1 MDPLNVQI
9 GYVFGI
15 FIIIVLIIT
24 IIFFIVSQVKKKS
37 DNCNTN
43 NVINSP
49 FPKLRSIDSS
59 PNYDYLLRD
68 YYIKSSYNSC
78 AGGQFENDWVDTC
91 SLVAVIREGC
101 RLLDFEVYNVNGVAG
116 IAVSPTNSNYEKGT
130 YNYVT
135 FDEAMEVISTNA
147 FSGSS
152 CPNPNDPLFINIRIQ
167 SKDVPI
173 YDSIS
178 VSLTQR
184 LQNKLL
190 SKDYS
195 YENNGYNLGA
205 VPVKTLLGKVCV
217 IVDKINPLVE
227 TTKLHEFVNIGGN
240 SVFLRNLNYNDV
252 IYTNDI
258 EELEYF
264 NKKNLMI
271 TSPNKSK
278 TADNYKAVVPM
289 QYGAQFN
296 AMCFQTKDSNLAAY
310 KQLFEDVGYAFIL
323 KPIRMRWI
331 PVTLD
336 PVVDTPVLKEQTYT
350 SQNANLVAKV

>member
-15 FIIIVLIIT
+15 FIIIVLIMT
-24 IIFFIVSQVKKKS
+24 IIIFIVSQVKKKS

-43 NVINSP
+43 KVINSRM
-49 FPKLRSIDSS
+49 PKLRSVDSS
-59 PNYDYLLRD
+59 PDFDYLLRD

-101 RLLDFEVYNVNGVAG
+101 RLLDFEVYNVNGVAA
-116 IAVSPTNSNYEKGT
+116 IAVSPANSTYEKGT

-135 FDEAMEVISTNA
+135 FDEAMEVIATNA

-258 EELEYF
+258 DELEYF
-264 NKKNLMI
+264 NKKYLMI

-310 KQLFEDVGYAFIL
+310 KQLFEDKGYAFIL
-323 KPIRMRWI
+323 KPKNMRY
-331 PVTLD
+331 VTVLND
-336 PVVDTPVLKEQTYT
+336 PIKEVEVVTVNTYE
-350 SQNANLVAKV
+350 SSHPGLVASV